1 MPCSMETVK
10 IFFSFKFAVYLITS
24 SDPRP
29 MHSLIGHII
38 VLLGKTLLAVRPRRR
53 GRGGEM
59 EKNTGHGREHTP
71 GIGRGAQTVAGV
83 IILAH

>member
-1 MPCSMETVK
+1 
-10 IFFSFKFAVYLITS
+10 
-24 SDPRP
+24 

-53 GRGGEM
+53 GTGGEM

>member
-1 MPCSMETVK
+1 MFDGNGED
-10 IFFSFKFAVYLITS
+10 FFSSKFAVYLITS
-24 SDPRP
+24 SDQRP

-71 GIGRGAQTVAGV
+71 GIGRGAQTVAGG